1 MTKTKK
7 LFWDI
12 IKPFFSDIGASRVK
26 YTLTEDDKIVDD
38 DQIVSSTFD
47 DFFSNIVLNLNILQ
61 NKDPSV
67 NFNINVPLENLREK
81 YKNYPTILA
90 ILQQRFWKLF
100 SFRIILKE
108 KIEKKITTHND
119 TKASQQLDILRK

>member
-26 YTLTEDDKIVDD
+26 YVLTEDDKIVDD

-67 NFNINVPLENLREK
+67 NLNINVPLENLREK

-108 KIEKKITTHND
+108 KIEKKIMTHND

>member
-26 YTLTEDDKIVDD
+26 YILTEDDKIVDD

-67 NFNINVPLENLREK
+67 NLNINVPLENLREK

>member
-26 YTLTEDDKIVDD
+26 YILTEDDKIADD

-67 NFNINVPLENLREK
+67 NLNINVPLENLREK

-108 KIEKKITTHND
+108 KIEKKIMTHND

>member
-12 IKPFFSDIGASRVK
+12 IKPFFSDIGASRVQ
-26 YTLTEDDKIVDD
+26 YILTEDDKIVDD

-67 NFNINVPLENLREK
+67 NLNINVPLENLREK

-108 KIEKKITTHND
+108 KIEKKIMTHND

>member
-26 YTLTEDDKIVDD
+26 CTLTEDDKIVDD

-67 NFNINVPLENLREK
+67 NLNINVPLENLREK

>member
-26 YTLTEDDKIVDD
+26 YILTEDDKIVDD

-67 NFNINVPLENLREK
+67 NLNINVPLENLREK

-108 KIEKKITTHND
+108 KIEKKIMTHND

>member
-7 LFWDI
+7 LFWDL

-67 NFNINVPLENLREK
+67 NLNINVPLENLREK

-108 KIEKKITTHND
+108 KIEKKIMTHND

>member
-26 YTLTEDDKIVDD
+26 YILTEDDKIVDD

-67 NFNINVPLENLREK
+67 NLNINVPLENLREK
-81 YKNYPTILA
+81 YKNYHTILA

-108 KIEKKITTHND
+108 KIEKKIMTHND

>member
-1 MTKTKK
+1 M
-7 LFWDI
+7 I
-12 IKPFFSDIGASRVK
+12 
-26 YTLTEDDKIVDD
+26 
-38 DQIVSSTFD
+38 
-47 DFFSNIVLNLNILQ
+47 FFSNIVLNLNILQ

-67 NFNINVPLENLREK
+67 NLNINVSLENLREK

>member
-7 LFWDI
+7 LFWDT
-12 IKPFFSDIGASRVK
+12 DIGASRVK
-26 YTLTEDDKIVDD
+26 YTLTEEDKIADD

-67 NFNINVPLENLREK
+67 NLNINVPLENLREK

-108 KIEKKITTHND
+108 KKK
-119 TKASQQLDILRK
+119 KLKRRL

>member
-7 LFWDI
+7 LFWDT
-12 IKPFFSDIGASRVK
+12 DIGASRVK
-26 YTLTEDDKIVDD
+26 YTLTEEDKIVDD

-67 NFNINVPLENLREK
+67 NLNINVPLENLKEK

>member
-1 MTKTKK
+1 M
-7 LFWDI
+7 I
-12 IKPFFSDIGASRVK
+12 
-26 YTLTEDDKIVDD
+26 
-38 DQIVSSTFD
+38 
-47 DFFSNIVLNLNILQ
+47 FFSNIVLNLNILQ

-67 NFNINVPLENLREK
+67 NLNINVPLENLREK

>member
-7 LFWDI
+7 LFWDL

-67 NFNINVPLENLREK
+67 NLNINVPLENLREK

>member
-67 NFNINVPLENLREK
+67 NLNINVPLENLREK

>member
-26 YTLTEDDKIVDD
+26 CTLTEDDKIVDD

-67 NFNINVPLENLREK
+67 NLNINVPLENLRKK

-108 KIEKKITTHND
+108 KIEKKIMTHND

>member
-26 YTLTEDDKIVDD
+26 YILTEDDKIVDD

-67 NFNINVPLENLREK
+67 NLNINVPLENLREK
-81 YKNYPTILA
+81 YKNYLTILA

-108 KIEKKITTHND
+108 KIEKKIMTHND

>member
-26 YTLTEDDKIVDD
+26 YILTEDDKIVDD

-67 NFNINVPLENLREK
+67 NLNINVPLENLREK
-81 YKNYPTILA
+81 YKTIP
-90 ILQQRFWKLF
+90 LF
-100 SFRIILKE
+100 
-108 KIEKKITTHND
+108 
-119 TKASQQLDILRK
+119 

>member
-26 YTLTEDDKIVDD
+26 YILTEDDKIVDD
-38 DQIVSSTFD
+38 DQIMSSTFD

-67 NFNINVPLENLREK
+67 NLNINVPLENLREK

-108 KIEKKITTHND
+108 KIEKKIMTHND

>member
-26 YTLTEDDKIVDD
+26 YILTEDDKIVDD
-38 DQIVSSTFD
+38 DQIMSSTFD

-67 NFNINVPLENLREK
+67 NLNINVPLENLREK
-81 YKNYPTILA
+81 YKNYHTILA

-108 KIEKKITTHND
+108 KIEKKIMTHND

>member
-67 NFNINVPLENLREK
+67 NLNINVPLENLREK

-108 KIEKKITTHND
+108 KIEKKIMTHND

>member
-26 YTLTEDDKIVDD
+26 YILTEDDKIADD

-67 NFNINVPLENLREK
+67 NLNINVPLENLREK

>member
-12 IKPFFSDIGASRVK
+12 IKPFSSDIGASRVK
-26 YTLTEDDKIVDD
+26 YILTEDDKIVDD
-38 DQIVSSTFD
+38 DQIMSSTFD

-67 NFNINVPLENLREK
+67 NLNINVPLENLREK

>member
-26 YTLTEDDKIVDD
+26 YILTEDDKIVDD
-38 DQIVSSTFD
+38 DQIVPSTFD

-67 NFNINVPLENLREK
+67 NLNINVPLENLREK

-108 KIEKKITTHND
+108 KIEKKIMTHND

>member
-1 MTKTKK
+1 M
-7 LFWDI
+7 I
-12 IKPFFSDIGASRVK
+12 
-26 YTLTEDDKIVDD
+26 
-38 DQIVSSTFD
+38 
-47 DFFSNIVLNLNILQ
+47 FFSNIVLNLNILQ

-67 NFNINVPLENLREK
+67 NLNINVPLENLREK

-90 ILQQRFWKLF
+90 ILQQRFWKLL

>member
-67 NFNINVPLENLREK
+67 NLNINVPLENLKEK

>member
-67 NFNINVPLENLREK
+67 NLNINVSLENLREK

>member
-1 MTKTKK
+1 MAKTKK

-26 YTLTEDDKIVDD
+26 YILTEDDKIVDD

-67 NFNINVPLENLREK
+67 NLNINVPLENLREK

-108 KIEKKITTHND
+108 KIEKKIMTHND